1 MGKIAVSIEII
12 TVAVA
17 AAKAVK
23 LVVVTEQAGN
33 RNRIYSSI

>member
-12 TVAVA
+12 TVAV